1 MAEPD
6 LQPSLVGPTL
16 TVRPLKSS
24 DWRGL
29 FTAAADPKVWEQHPS
44 SDRYQEP
51 VFRAYFDGAIAT
63 QSAFVFVDNI
73 TEKIVGSSRY
83 HGLVTHSS
91 NSESEKQT
99 EIEIGWTFIA
109 RSHWGGAANLEVKT
123 LMLDH
128 AFGFVDTVV
137 FWVGET
143 NHRSRG
149 AMEKI
154 GGNLRDGIHHRELAG
169 DAPHVIFEIR
179 RADWTQRRTVK
190 P

>member
-6 LQPSLVGPTL
+6 LQPVLTGPNI
-16 TVRPLKSS
+16 TVRPIQSS
-24 DWRGL
+24 DWSGL
-29 FTAAADPKVWEQHPS
+29 FAAASDPKVWAQHPA
-44 SDRYQEP
+44 SDRYQEG
-51 VFRAYFDGAIAT
+51 VFRAYFEAALET
-63 QSAFVFVDNI
+63 QSAFVFVDNK
-73 TEKIVGSSRY
+73 TDKIVGSSRY
-83 HGLVTHSS
+83 HGLDAQTR
-91 NSESEKQT
+91 ESGTEKET

-123 LMLDH
+123 LMLDY

-143 NHRSRG
+143 NRRSRG

-154 GGNLRDGIHHRELAG
+154 GGILRDGTHYRELAG

-179 RADWTQRRTVK
+179 RADWTQRKTVR

>member
-6 LQPSLVGPTL
+6 LQPVLIGPNI
-16 TVRPLKSS
+16 TVRPIQTS
-24 DWRGL
+24 DWSGL
-29 FTAAADPKVWEQHPS
+29 FAAASDPKVWEQHPS
-44 SDRYQEP
+44 SDRYQES
-51 VFRAYFDGAIAT
+51 VFRTFFDAAIGT
-63 QSAFVFVDNI
+63 QSAFVFVDNK

-83 HGLVTHSS
+83 HGLGTQPSGR
-91 NSESEKQT
+91 ET

-143 NHRSRG
+143 NLRSRG

-154 GGNLRDGIHHRELAG
+154 GGKLRDGTHYRELGG
-169 DAPHVIFEIR
+169 DSPHVIFEIR
-179 RADWTQRRTVK
+179 CSDWKQRKTVK
-190 P
+190 A